1 MQTPYSP
8 VKYRK
13 KSLCALLS
21 VGIGSII
28 HQLLCFHT
36 MNSELALGLTTE
48 EHRVVMLAEKAV
60 ILLFVTPPPCIPL
73 YGICCHI

>member
-21 VGIGSII
+21 VDIGSII
-28 HQLLCFHT
+28 YQLSCSRT
-36 MNSELALGLTTE
+36 MNSELALGVTTE

-60 ILLFVTPPPCIPL
+60 ILLFVTPPPYIPL